1 MTLLNMTP
9 HALNVVCENNTI
21 TTIEPSG
28 TVVRVSQNMELV
40 TDINGIPVYRSQY
53 GELEGLPEPQ
63 AHTRYILSAM
73 AAAAAKAAG
82 RDDILSPGELI
93 RDENGQPI
101 GCRGLI
107 QW

>member
-9 HALNVVCENNTI
+9 HALNVVCEDNTI
-21 TTIEPSG
+21 ITIEPSG
-28 TVVRVSQNMELV
+28 TVARVSQNMELV

-73 AAAAAKAAG
+73 AATAAKAAG